1 LLIPTNWNRFSLSS
15 NPGVSAINQNETD
28 EGVNTEQENNIH
40 EGGEQQQNVDSNLS
54 PLTTVEDGNENIQT
68 IEENIPRG

>member
-1 LLIPTNWNRFSLSS
+1 MLIPTNWNRFSLSS